1 MNFLILGLGCVAYL
15 IIRSIAKNATIE
27 VPVVYAGSPMTGYA
41 NSRVI
46 PAPKNKPI
54 YREGEKEIDV
64 SRLKQFVVIGCSLE
78 PLGIRDEDVLYVEII
93 DQEHPVEQKSL
104 IGRYVIYKID
114 TERTRLEHPLKP
126 IDVTE
131 GFKARKVL
139 AVVKTKQ
146 KTEVI
151 KEEVKK
157 FIKEDEDDLMESN
170 IEDCIQRVLNKY
182 LFASEYYKDDD
193 YLLMSIT
200 YKNGK
205 KDLSFHSVKFLYG
218 VVKYASK

>member
-1 MNFLILGLGCVAYL
+1 MKGIK
-15 IIRSIAKNATIE
+15 RSILYCYK
-27 VPVVYAGSPMTGYA
+27 VVMADFEHLRQVLVGH
-41 NSRVI
+41 
-46 PAPKNKPI
+46 
-54 YREGEKEIDV
+54 V
-64 SRLKQFVVIGCSLE
+64 SYTVQQLLIVVVVGCSLE
-78 PLGIRDEDVLYVEII
+78 PLGIRDKDVLYEEII

-104 IGRYVIYKID
+104 IGRYVIYNIN
-114 TERTRLEHPLKP
+114 TERTCLEHPLKP

-146 KTEVI
+146 NAEVI

-170 IEDCIQRVLNKY
+170 MEGCIQRVLNKY
-182 LFASEYYKDDD
+182 LFASKYYKDDD
-193 YLLMSIT
+193 NLLMSMT

-218 VVKYASK
+218 VVKYASR